1 MKMQKYKERKEMIN
15 TNVRERVPD
24 TSREEGSWLLLV
36 ERGEGIRRKRELR
49 NSGIIKEDNTKE
61 RVEDMIAERGRAMW
75 RK

>member
-1 MKMQKYKERKEMIN
+1 M
-15 TNVRERVPD
+15 
-24 TSREEGSWLLLV
+24 V

-75 RK
+75 RKWNRKRKQR